1 MEIINDIKK
10 IEEVIFKNTYDYKN
24 YYNFLSE
31 YPENRKIF
39 LDFYEFISKIENRKI
54 NIFKKNLFLSL
65 KEEIDYNEFKLLK
78 KNNDLLNFF
87 VCLLIIKNFSRNSIF
102 DIKKENIINIY
113 DIVNN
118 ISIELEKIMIYIEI
132 KNKINL
138 NLNLK
143 EI

>member
-54 NIFKKNLFLSL
+54 NIFKKNLFLNL

-78 KNNDLLNFF
+78 K
-87 VCLLIIKNFSRNSIF
+87 
-102 DIKKENIINIY
+102 
-113 DIVNN
+113 
-118 ISIELEKIMIYIEI
+118 IMIY
-132 KNKINL
+132 
-138 NLNLK
+138 
-143 EI
+143 